1 MTLFAAASSLIV
13 AGLMPNLAAETA
25 VFFSALLATGNALCA
40 LLLSHIGGTRRS
52 TKAFF
57 GAVLGGM
64 LFRMTATLAGF
75 WFGLK
80 ILLLPAV
87 TFAVALLAYTGLF
100 IAAEVSLWSRQ
111 DFSRRVQAS

>member
-1 MTLFAAASSLIV
+1 MTIFAAASCLV
-13 AGLMPNLAAETA
+13 ATRLTSDRAAETA
-25 VFFSALLATGNALCA
+25 VLFSALLATANALCA
-40 LLLSHIGGTRRS
+40 LLFSHFGARRRS

-64 LFRMTATLAGF
+64 LLRMGTTLTGF
-75 WFGLK
+75 VIGLK

-100 IAAEVSLWSRQ
+100 IAAEIALWSRQ
-111 DFSRRVQAS
+111 NFSPRVQSS